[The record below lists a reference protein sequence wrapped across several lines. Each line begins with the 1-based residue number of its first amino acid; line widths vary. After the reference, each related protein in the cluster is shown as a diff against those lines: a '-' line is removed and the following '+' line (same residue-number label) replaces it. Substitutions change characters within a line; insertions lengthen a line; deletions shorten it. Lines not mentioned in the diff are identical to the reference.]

1 MVGRLENFHGALGE
15 PAGVFDVGGVNNGGF
30 DQVLL
35 APRVYST
42 ISYCGV
48 PHSKREKAL
57 TAL

>member
-1 MVGRLENFHGALGE
+1 MVGPLENFHGALGE

-42 ISYCGV
+42 ISYCGFLILKG
-48 PHSKREKAL
+48 KRH
-57 TAL
+57 